1 MSQVLRGNLP
11 KNDLI
16 AAAQKWIIFSFIA
29 LVLGVALYTSIYA
42 INAVG

>member
-1 MSQVLRGNLP
+1 MSQVLRGNSP

-29 LVLGVALYTSIYA
+29 LVLGVALYTSVYA